1 MAARPHFLRLTG
13 LFLLVA
19 YLSGCAF
26 GTKMSYDKTA
36 LAVPPIRG
44 EVAVGVWDARP
55 YVLSGEKSP
64 QWVGLQ
70 RSGFA
75 IPYGVHTQ
83 SGAPL
88 RSEFAQAI
96 VNSFSRSGVAARTID
111 IPDRMMN
118 ADAVERLMPSTGTGI
133 LLQIANWKTD
143 ALTDIHFAYDMT
155 LKVFNNGAKVT
166 EERVNGNEKLD
177 GSFWNPIGKS
187 ERVAVAKQKE
197 KLDQLFA
204 SSRVRAAVSSSSGT
218 QFVESAR
225 PLPVALTQ
233 HVSPQAADAKG
244 TVTRSQSSGNGLGT
258 CSIEQ
263 VLSMKGSGL
272 SDSQVKAACA
282 ETGK

>member
-1 MAARPHFLRLTG
+1 MTTLPHVSRSASLVF
-13 LFLLVA
+13 LVA
-19 YLSGCAF
+19 FLSGCAF

-36 LAVPPIRG
+36 LAVPPARG
-44 EVAVGVWDARP
+44 DVAVGVWDARP

-70 RSGFA
+70 RSGFG

-88 RSEFAQAI
+88 RREFSQAI
-96 VNSFSRSGVAARTID
+96 VNSFSHSGVAARAID
-111 IPDRMMN
+111 IPDKLSN
-118 ADAVERLMPSTGTGI
+118 VEAVERLMPSTGTAI

-143 ALTDIHFAYDMT
+143 SMTDVHFAYDMT
-155 LKVFNNGAKVT
+155 LKVFNNGVKIA
-166 EERVNGNEKLD
+166 EERVNGDEKLD

-197 KLDQLFA
+197 KLDQLFS
-204 SSRVRAAVSSSSGT
+204 SSRVRAAVNSSNVG
-218 QFVESAR
+218 QLAESERQR
-225 PLPVALTQ
+225 PLAQPIKTDTSGVKVAATREQ
-233 HVSPQAADAKG
+233 SPGRK
-244 TVTRSQSSGNGLGT
+244 GLGT

-263 VLSMKGSGL
+263 VLSMKSSGL

-282 ETGK
+282 ENGN

>member
-13 LFLLVA
+13 FVLLVA

-36 LAVPPIRG
+36 LAVPPVRG

-96 VNSFSRSGVAARTID
+96 VNSFSRSGVAARTVE

-118 ADAVERLMPSTGTGI
+118 VAAVEKLMPSTGTGI
-133 LLQIANWKTD
+133 LLEIANWKTD
-143 ALTDIHFAYDMT
+143 AMTDIHFAYDMT
-155 LKVFNNGAKVT
+155 LKVFNNGVKVA

-204 SSRVRAAVSSSSGT
+204 SSRVRAAVNSSGGT
-218 QFVESAR
+218 QFVESERAS
-225 PLPVALTQ
+225 PVALTQ
-233 HVSPQAADAKG
+233 HMKPQASDAKG
-244 TVTRSQSSGNGLGT
+244 AAAGTQSSGKGLGG

-263 VLSMKGSGL
+263 VLSMKSSGL

-282 ETGK
+282 ESGK